1 MNSGAPIRD
10 KRKSK
15 IRLGIIGC
23 GKSARTIHLPALK
36 HVNSIEV
43 IAAADTNGRTL
54 ETVAEKFSIP
64 GRFTDYREL
73 LNRPDVDAVAVLT
86 PPDSHMEIGLAA
98 MKAGK
103 HVFMDKPL
111 AVDLDHC
118 GILTEEARHAKVT
131 TMLGFNFRWH
141 RLLRRARDFIRSG
154 GLGQIKAIQSVYTHW
169 HPGTTAQ
176 PWHGKREY
184 GGGVLHNDG
193 VHHFDLWRF
202 LLEREV
208 SEIFSISTPSEFFDD
223 ETSAVTA
230 WMDDNIIANGVF
242 SFGSTPESIIDVY
255 GSAGRLTISCY
266 CFDGFRFLS
275 NQTYAGSMAARI
287 GKIVNTIKDLPE
299 IIPALI
305 KGGDFVCAYQ
315 DLWNHF
321 ADCIITGRQPDCT
334 LEDGKKAVEI
344 ARAAIE
350 SVIGG
355 RKTTIRPSGNT
366 SI

>member
-1 MNSGAPIRD
+1 MSN
-10 KRKSK
+10 KQSK
-15 IRLGIIGC
+15 IRMGIIGC
-23 GKSARTIHLPALK
+23 GKSAHSIHLPALRR
-36 HVNSIEV
+36 VDSIEV
-43 IAAADTNGRTL
+43 IAAADTNRNAL
-54 ETVAEKFSIP
+54 QTVADKFSIQ
-64 GRFTDYREL
+64 GAFIDYREL
-73 LNRPDVDAVAVLT
+73 LGLDEIEAVAVLT

-118 GILTEEARHAKVT
+118 RMLTEEAGRTKVK

-141 RLLRRARDFIRSG
+141 RLLRRAREFITSG
-154 GLGQIKAIQSVYTHW
+154 ELGQIKAIQSIYTHW
-169 HPGTTAQ
+169 HPGASAQ
-176 PWHGKREY
+176 SWHGKRKY

-202 LLEREV
+202 LLNREI
-208 SEIFSISTPSEFFDD
+208 SEIFSISSPSEFFED

-230 WMDDNIIANGVF
+230 WMDDNIIASGVF
-242 SFGSTPESIIDVY
+242 SFGSSPESVIDIY
-255 GSAGRLTISCY
+255 GSLGRLTISCY

-275 NQTYAGSMAARI
+275 NQTYPGSLSARI
-287 GKIVNTIKDLPE
+287 GKTVRTIKDLPQT
-299 IIPALI
+299 IPALL

-321 ADCIITGRQPDCT
+321 AGCIMTGRQPDCT
-334 LEDGKKAVEI
+334 FEDGQKAVEI

-350 SVIGG
+350 SVLTGQKIKVGIP
-355 RKTTIRPSGNT
+355 KHI
-366 SI
+366 I